1 MTDDPSLDVLAL
13 VIACIGVAMAAASL
27 LWQVLKHFL
36 DGGRVKVQLNIGV
49 WHPGRILW
57 TNHEGQLKL
66 EYEDVKKRGL
76 DFFEVGQLVV
86 ENPTRTPVTI
96 HSSGLFFTGTGHKNH
111 TSVPVSF
118 EAGDLG
124 ADSPTTDQVVRLE
137 PYDRV
142 SYLFEFWPQAQRAFT
157 RTESHEIEIRGY
169 TRIAG
174 RGRKNHKSSRHK
186 RWRVNRDEYTA
197 LGGLDKIAPF
207 TVIWRHLYL
216 SLPKKY
222 PGSGRFP
229 VHRDDA
235 DYLLRMAMARFNER
249 PPREDLD
256 KALRE
261 IRKTEDFDG
270 GAFGLALINAYEEL
284 DRLDDNLDGWLTG
297 IPQLLVKGARD
308 QTEDSALGADDSR

>member
-1 MTDDPSLDVLAL
+1 MTDDSSLDVLAL

-36 DGGRVKVQLNIGV
+36 DGGRVKVQLNIGA
-49 WHPGRILW
+49 WHPDRILW
-57 TNHEGQLKL
+57 TNHEGRLKL
-66 EYEDVKKRGL
+66 EYEDVRKRGL
-76 DFFEVGQLVV
+76 EFFEVGQLVI

-118 EAGDLG
+118 AAGDLG

-142 SYLFEFWPQAQRAFT
+142 SYLFEFWPQVQLAFT
-157 RTESHEIEIRGY
+157 RTEADGIGVRGY

-174 RGRKNHKSSRHK
+174 RGRKAHKSSRRK
-186 RWRVNRDEYTA
+186 RWCVSRDDYTA
-197 LGGLDKIAPF
+197 FEGLGKITPF

-216 SLPKKY
+216 SLPEDY
-222 PGSGRFP
+222 PESGRLI
-229 VHRDDA
+229 VLRKDA

-249 PPREDLD
+249 PTREELD

-261 IRKTEDFDG
+261 ARKTEDFDG
-270 GAFGLALINAYEEL
+270 GVFGLALIKAYEEL
-284 DRLDDNLDGWLTG
+284 DRLGDNVDEWLTG
-297 IPQLLVKGARD
+297 IPARLIED
-308 QTEDSALGADDSR
+308 ARKRTEETTLGPMI